1 MNNIVFQFVHS
12 FIKRLFMKIRFIAFL
27 FFSAILACAGSG
39 DKNNSTS
46 KKADKKVAALDGKK
60 IYKANC
66 VTCHG
71 MDGKLGINGSKD
83 LTLCEL
89 DLEERI
95 ALITN
100 GKGVMTAFSNLL
112 SEEKIKAVAEYTLT
126 LKK

>member
-1 MNNIVFQFVHS
+1 
-12 FIKRLFMKIRFIAFL
+12 MKIKFVAFL
-27 FFSAILACAGSG
+27 LLGAILACAGGG
-39 DKNNSTS
+39 DKNNGTS
-46 KKADKKVAALDGKK
+46 KKTNKKEVAIDGKK

-71 MDGKLGINGSKD
+71 MDGTLGINGSKD
-83 LTLCEL
+83 LSKTEL

-100 GKGVMTAFSNLL
+100 GKGVMTPFSNLL
-112 SEEKIKAVAEYTLT
+112 SEDKIKAVAEYTLT